1 MALFIFRRP
10 CWKNSLCWKRIECAT
25 RFLRRYN
32 VREDQ
37 FSKATSAKS
46 FIVSIYELN
55 LIDFFK
61 EPSNFFTWVIY
72 SRYVC
77 REKIDN
83 VTWDLCYCNN
93 LSSLFY
99 PRREKRYLSTASICE
114 PFVALAEHNNWLIY
128 SCRSRLILTFLRAK
142 IRGLSLE

>member
-1 MALFIFRRP
+1 M
-10 CWKNSLCWKRIECAT
+10 
-25 RFLRRYN
+25 
-32 VREDQ
+32 REDQ

-61 EPSNFFTWVIY
+61 EPSNFFTSVIY

-83 VTWDLCYCNN
+83 VT
-93 LSSLFY
+93 
-99 PRREKRYLSTASICE
+99 
-114 PFVALAEHNNWLIY
+114 
-128 SCRSRLILTFLRAK
+128 
-142 IRGLSLE
+142 